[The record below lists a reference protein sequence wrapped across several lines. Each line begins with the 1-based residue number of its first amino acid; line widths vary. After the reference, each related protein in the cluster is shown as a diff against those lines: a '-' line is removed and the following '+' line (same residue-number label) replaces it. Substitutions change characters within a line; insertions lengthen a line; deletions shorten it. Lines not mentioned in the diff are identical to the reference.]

1 MSIYGVFP
9 GPFLVF
15 IWTEY
20 GDLQSKF
27 LYSVRIRENADQKK
41 LRIWTLFAHVEKHDG
56 LNKLYRVPCVKS
68 LGRSVMQQM
77 PGNIADQ

>member
-1 MSIYGVFP
+1 MFP
-9 GPFLVF
+9 R

-41 LRIWTLFAHVEKHDG
+41 LRIWTLFAHVEKHDR
-56 LNKLYRVPCVKS
+56 LNKLYRVPCIKS